1 MRGPGIKL
9 DLDVRRLWTCPVCH
23 KQRRLPG
30 HVASPLCPCS
40 ENGVVMQLTA
50 DSKLLRRA
58 ERITPLPFEKRP
70 GAVKPVIPE
79 PVSEMREPEPS
90 RERAVVA
97 DVVRKPEAPAR
108 DDEPTILASASGSLP
123 MADESSPVS
132 DSGGELPSPTEP
144 AAADPAPQPDIPPDV
159 EDFASGL

>member
-30 HVASPLCPCS
+30 HIASPLCPCRDD
-40 ENGVVMQLTA
+40 GIVMQLTA
-50 DSKLLRRA
+50 ESKLLRRA

-70 GAVKPVIPE
+70 GAVKPVIPD
-79 PVSEMREPEPS
+79 PASEMPEPS
-90 RERAVVA
+90 SEPVVVA
-97 DVVRKPEAPAR
+97 DAVREPDALAR
-108 DDEPTILASASGSLP
+108 DNEPSSLASASGSLP

-132 DSGGELPSPTEP
+132 DPSGDLPSPTEP
-144 AAADPAPQPDIPPDV
+144 ETADPSPQPDVPPDV
-159 EDFASGL
+159 DDFAAGL